1 MKNDRYN
8 ININTRVGITRSY
21 ACGDRGYEVD
31 EAGTLWIE
39 SQGIHFEQELNLM
52 ELSEIEQRIEC
63 GPLTSWETEHWDEL
77 EEMLFLKRREM
88 GAE

>member
-1 MKNDRYN
+1 MPTAKNEEEQEKLID
-8 ININTRVGITRSY
+8 
-21 ACGDRGYEVD
+21 
-31 EAGTLWIE
+31 
-39 SQGIHFEQELNLM
+39 FEQELNLM

>member
-1 MKNDRYN
+1 MVELELID
-8 ININTRVGITRSY
+8 
-21 ACGDRGYEVD
+21 
-31 EAGTLWIE
+31 
-39 SQGIHFEQELNLM
+39 FEQELNLM

-77 EEMLFLKRREM
+77 EEMLFLKRRGM

>member
-1 MKNDRYN
+1 MVELELID
-8 ININTRVGITRSY
+8 
-21 ACGDRGYEVD
+21 
-31 EAGTLWIE
+31 
-39 SQGIHFEQELNLM
+39 FEQELNLM

-63 GPLTSWETEHWDEL
+63 GPLTSGETEHWDEL

>member
-1 MKNDRYN
+1 M
-8 ININTRVGITRSY
+8 V
-21 ACGDRGYEVD
+21 
-31 EAGTLWIE
+31 
-39 SQGIHFEQELNLM
+39 EQELNLM